1 MSIILVQSEEG
12 LYLLERR
19 KEGRW
24 VKLQRDLEAEMNE
37 GIDVCFEVRD
47 GWGQSG

>member
-1 MSIILVQSEEG
+1 MGEAT
-12 LYLLERR
+12 ERFG
-19 KEGRW
+19 GR
-24 VKLQRDLEAEMNE
+24 DE